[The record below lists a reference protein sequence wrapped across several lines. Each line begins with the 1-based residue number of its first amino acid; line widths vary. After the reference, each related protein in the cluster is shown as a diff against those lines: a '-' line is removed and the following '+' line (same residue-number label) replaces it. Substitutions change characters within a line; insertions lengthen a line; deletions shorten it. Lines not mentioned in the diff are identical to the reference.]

1 MIPNHAHGKKS
12 AFDLLMNKKSAKEQL
27 KQSSAID
34 DNIRE
39 FIDHEI
45 DIILLEEESV
55 LKKGFDELKEV
66 KSEIDLKA
74 LEKNLTNI
82 DLSAYHVKQIN
93 PKG

>member
-1 MIPNHAHGKKS
+1 MISSHANGKKS
-12 AFDLLMNKKSAKEQL
+12 AFDLLMNKKGAKDQL
-27 KQSSAID
+27 KQSSNID

-45 DIILLEEESV
+45 DIILLEEENA
-55 LKKGFDELKEV
+55 LKKGFEELKEV
-66 KSEIDLKA
+66 KSDIDLKA
-74 LEKNLTNI
+74 LEENLNNV